1 MYVVEVAAEK
11 QCVVNNEIAT
21 AVRHTFVFG
30 LGGIL
35 IRAGCSLPPPFF
47 THYLSQRDHGVIE
60 FLDPVMSLPG
70 MFLNDARMVLPGTV
84 SSVATAVNL
93 AANYLLIVD
102 FGIIGAAWATLLGFL
117 ELGIGSYY
125 CSQWACPVEL
135 PTERQFN
142 GFAPAAGSYM
152 LSRRLHGSSLAVAL
166 RVKGALLVGFST
178 CFLGRIGRGSKT

>member
-47 THYLSQRDHGVIE
+47 THYLSQ
-60 FLDPVMSLPG
+60 
-70 MFLNDARMVLPGTV
+70 
-84 SSVATAVNL
+84 L